1 MMWDLKLKFLW
12 WIQILINLA
21 TLLKNNPE
29 DIWKILDRS
38 KEDDCILSKEH
49 DSLNKF
55 ADLIDKVK
63 NPIHPTEV
71 FDMIVGTSTGEFLFA
86 KLHFTTLLYPI
97 IESYHSTRIHS
108 GILWERVEVV
118 VQLTSSE
125 QLSRTNSS
133 AVDLTVH
140 QTMYPLF
147 YNIVWLE
154 MKLTHKWPF

>member
-29 DIWKILDRS
+29 AIWKILDRS
-38 KEDDCILSKEH
+38 KEDDNILSKEH

-71 FDMIVGTSTGEFLFA
+71 FDMIVGTSTGE
-86 KLHFTTLLYPI
+86 LL
-97 IESYHSTRIHS
+97 
-108 GILWERVEVV
+108 L
-118 VQLTSSE
+118 QNNAL
-125 QLSRTNSS
+125 Q
-133 AVDLTVH
+133 
-140 QTMYPLF
+140 
-147 YNIVWLE
+147 
-154 MKLTHKWPF
+154 PF